1 MTSEAKIQS
10 GTNPHSLTVK
20 PGSVA
25 RPIVLVGLMG
35 AGKSTVGR
43 RLAARLGLP
52 FADADHEIEHAAGM
66 TISEIFARFGEPHF
80 RDGERRVIARLIE
93 GAPRVI
99 ATGGGAFVDDTTRA
113 LILQRAVS
121 IWLKADVDTL
131 VDRVA
136 KRNHRPL
143 LHGKDPR
150 AVLSELSAVRNPF
163 YAMADIHIES
173 RATPHEQTVD
183 AVIQKLVEKGY
194 AACA

>member
-10 GTNPHSLTVK
+10 GDNPHNLTVK
-20 PGSVA
+20 PGSIA

-66 TISEIFARFGEPHF
+66 AISEIFARFGEPHF

-93 GAPRVI
+93 GAPKVI
-99 ATGGGAFVDDTTRA
+99 ATGGGAFVDDSTRA

-121 IWLKADVDTL
+121 VWLKADVDTL
-131 VDRVA
+131 VERVA

-150 AVLSELSAVRNPF
+150 AVLTELSAVRNPY
-163 YAMADIHIES
+163 YACADIHIES

-183 AVIQKLVEKGY
+183 AVIQKLLEKGY